1 MMPLR
6 FPLILASRSPRRR
19 EMLGK
24 AGVQIAVRPADL
36 DDGVLRPGRV
46 SPEQWVTALAWFK
59 ARRVAEQAQ
68 AAGEQLPGTI
78 MAADTICAHGDKL
91 LGQPR
96 DRAEARRMIQHLRNA
111 VHRTITG
118 VCFYDPHV
126 PRRVLLVD
134 AATVRMGEISDD
146 AIEAYIQ
153 SDQWRGKAGGYNLSE
168 RIEAGWPIECE
179 GDPATVMGLPM
190 QRLAPLFAGLRSP
203 QT

>member
-203 QT
+203 QP

>member
-68 AAGEQLPGTI
+68 AVGEQLPGTI

-203 QT
+203 QP